1 MQHVNLFASWEIALL
16 LLPSLAACSYWLLY
30 AAQDQPSWPRSL
42 LKTTATAGLVLAG
55 AILAGPGLA
64 LILVGLAFG
73 AAGDFALS
81 RRGEPAFL
89 AGMAAFALGHLAYTV
104 AMAQRAAGL
113 GGFALG
119 AGQIAAF
126 CGALGVL
133 ASTEL
138 WLSPHTS
145 RLRWPV
151 RGYVLVIG
159 LMATVTIALPPHGG
173 RAVIWSGATLF
184 VLSDLLLAIEIFIAR
199 PPRLKRAL
207 RLALWPA
214 YWLGQAA
221 ILFGAMLYWLDM
233 QG

>member
-1 MQHVNLFASWEIALL
+1 MQHTIPFAAGDIALL
-16 LLPSLAACSYWLLY
+16 LMPSLAAFGYWTLY
-30 AAQDQPSWPRSL
+30 AAQDQLSWPRSL

-55 AILAGPGLA
+55 AILADPSLA

-89 AGMAAFALGHLAYTV
+89 AGMAAFALGHLAYAV
-104 AMAQRAAGL
+104 AMAQRAAHL
-113 GGFALG
+113 GGFAIG
-119 AGQIAAF
+119 AGQITTL
-126 CGALGVL
+126 CGLFALL

-138 WLSPHTS
+138 WLKPHTS
-145 RLRWPV
+145 TLRWPV

-159 LMATVTIALPPHGG
+159 LMAAATIALPPHGG
-173 RAVIWSGATLF
+173 RAVIWSGAALF

-199 PPRLKRAL
+199 PPRFRSAL
-207 RLALWPA
+207 RLTLWPA

-221 ILFGAMLYWLDM
+221 ILFGAMLYWFDR

>member
-1 MQHVNLFASWEIALL
+1 MQHTIPFAAGDIALL
-16 LLPSLAACSYWLLY
+16 LMPSLAAFGYWTLY
-30 AAQDQPSWPRSL
+30 AAQDQLSWPRSL

-64 LILVGLAFG
+64 LILIGLTFG

-89 AGMAAFALGHLAYTV
+89 AGMAAFALGHLAYAV
-104 AMAQRAAGL
+104 AMALRAADL
-113 GGFALG
+113 GGFAIG
-119 AGQIAAF
+119 AGQIAAL
-126 CGALGVL
+126 CGLFALL

-145 RLRWPV
+145 TLRWPV
-151 RGYVLVIG
+151 RAYVLVIG
-159 LMATVTIALPPHGG
+159 LMAAVTIALPAHGG
-173 RAVIWSGATLF
+173 RAVIWSGVALF

-199 PPRLKRAL
+199 PPRFRSAL
-207 RLALWPA
+207 RLTLWPA